1 MKRRQTISGD
11 GIPGHGQPFPPA
23 VKLGNL
29 VCSSAISGRD
39 PVTGVLPE
47 SLDDQISNAFGH
59 LETIMR
65 LAGGSTADIA
75 KVVVYLTDRAHR
87 EAVNPHWI
95 ALFPDEDD
103 RPVRHSLTLPLPA
116 GFLIQLE
123 IIAML
128 EG

>member
-1 MKRRQTISGD
+1 MKRRQTISG
-11 GIPGHGQPFPPA
+11 GAAHHAQPFPTA

-39 PVTGVLPE
+39 ASGALPE
-47 SLDDQISNAFGH
+47 ALDAQIRNAFQTI
-59 LETIMR
+59 EVIMR
-65 LAGGSTADIA
+65 EAGGSTADIA

-95 ALFPDEDD
+95 AMFPDEDD
-103 RPVRHSLTLPLPA
+103 RPVRHSLTMPLPA